1 MVTSRPYGVR
11 HTNGFWSASR
21 SINRSEQPSK
31 MFKDF
36 WFCLTKKPV
45 QFATR
50 TGFWSPHDQKW
61 SSSHE
66 RILICLTTNRNGMCQ
81 SNGFQPYDNARFSH
95 RAISITPPTRLQHA
109 SPSYTFTCFQWYTFA
124 NPANG
129 GIDFVSKREN
139 TRRERARFEQA
150 GSAAP
155 SARRFLYF
163 SFSTFSLTT

>member
-1 MVTSRPYGVR
+1 MEFV
-11 HTNGFWSASR
+11 
-21 SINRSEQPSK
+21 
-31 MFKDF
+31 
-36 WFCLTKKPV
+36 
-45 QFATR
+45 TR
-50 TGFWSPHDQKW
+50 TDFGLPQDQSTGLNSPVKCSRISGFVSLKNLY
-61 SSSHE
+61 SSQRE
-66 RILICLTTNRNGMCQ
+66 RDFGHLTTNRNGMCQ